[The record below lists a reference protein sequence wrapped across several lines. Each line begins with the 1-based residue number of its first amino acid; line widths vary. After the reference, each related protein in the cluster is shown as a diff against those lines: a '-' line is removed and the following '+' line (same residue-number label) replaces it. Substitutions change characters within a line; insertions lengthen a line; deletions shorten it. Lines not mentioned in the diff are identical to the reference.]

1 MIKFLAMVSLVF
13 GMSTSVHAANGAD
26 VAQLTTRVANKAP
39 VNNVT
44 ELSTEFNKIF
54 FFTDIRDCSGCRIE
68 HQWSHKGKVVSTV
81 NGRAKADRWRW
92 WSSKTLTEDMVGVW
106 TVKLF
111 LDGEI
116 TRTKKF
122 TYYKPTFT
130 QRANTPVN
138 KRLEVVEEDECETE
152 LRYFSDKLKEDPDDG
167 YYQFKMEKLKKR
179 CLGQ

>member
-13 GMSTSVHAANGAD
+13 GMSTSTYAANGAD
-26 VAQLTTRVANKAP
+26 IAQLTTRVSNKAP

-68 HQWSHKGKVVSTV
+68 HKWFYKGKLVSTV
-81 NGRAKADRWRW
+81 DGRAKSDRWRW
-92 WSSKTLTEDMVGVW
+92 WSSKTLTEDMVGLW

-111 LDGEI
+111 LDGQI

-130 QRANTPVN
+130 QRANTPVQ
-138 KRLEVVEEDECETE
+138 KRLMAVEEDECEMQ
-152 LRYFSDKLKEDPDDG
+152 LRYFSEKSKEDPDDE
-167 YYQFKMEKLKKR
+167 YFQFMLQKWGKR